1 MKTANFGEL
10 ENMNVSS
17 DDYHVGFALIKGG
30 FSDGAHGNDGDG
42 K

>member
-17 DDYHVGFALIKGG
+17 DDYHVGFALKK
-30 FSDGAHGNDGDG
+30 FMEPWFYLL
-42 K
+42 